1 MGVVQ
6 ARRRVVVVQ
15 VVRCPTLR
23 PATNPAPD
31 PATIVAA
38 TAAHR
43 ALPPPALLPLPTAV
57 HERAATMAAC
67 QRTHAGVTARVR
79 GVLILRGRQAPS
91 GAHTVVPASHAPRHA
106 LTHGQRPLRMP
117 SQQQQQQR
125 QQRRRLRTT
134 THGPAGSASG
144 HGLPSHGR
152 IRVVPRQRRHARA
165 QHSAA
170 GCMAAPLPLRLQP
183 AVDHTAS
190 TCTVTAMEVVV
201 VRT

>member
-1 MGVVQ
+1 
-6 ARRRVVVVQ
+6 VVVQ

-31 PATIVAA
+31 PATIVGA

-57 HERAATMAAC
+57 HERAATMATC

-91 GAHTVVPASHAPRHA
+91 GAHTVVPASPAPRHA
-106 LTHGQRPLRMP
+106 LRHGQRPLRMP

-125 QQRRRLRTT
+125 RRPRTT
-134 THGPAGSASG
+134 THGPAGSVSG
-144 HGLPSHGR
+144 RGQPSHGR
-152 IRVVPRQRRHARA
+152 TRVVPRQRHHARA

-170 GCMAAPLPLRLQP
+170 GCMAAPRPLRLQP

-190 TCTVTAMEVVV
+190 TCTVTATEVEV

>member
-43 ALPPPALLPLPTAV
+43 ALPPLAPLPLPTAV
-57 HERAATMAAC
+57 HARAATMAAC
-67 QRTHAGVTARVR
+67 QRTHAAVTARVR
-79 GVLILRGRQAPS
+79 GVLILRGRQPPS
-91 GAHTVVPASHAPRHA
+91 GAHAVVPASHAPRHA
-106 LTHGQRPLRMP
+106 LRHGQPPLRMP
-117 SQQQQQQR
+117 SHQQHQ
-125 QQRRRLRTT
+125 QQRRRRPRTT

-144 HGLPSHGR
+144 RGQPSHGR

-170 GCMAAPLPLRLQP
+170 GCMGAPRPLRLQP

-190 TCTVTAMEVVV
+190 TCTVTATEVEV